1 MSDLRLGNEE
11 AEVSERGGEA
21 VPMSGCCCTIGSV
34 GDGHHER
41 QVIAVRQPPLVAF
54 SNQGVIE
61 VGAVGAASEK

>member
-1 MSDLRLGNEE
+1 
-11 AEVSERGGEA
+11 
-21 VPMSGCCCTIGSV
+21 MSGRPCTIGSV

-54 SNQGVIE
+54 SNQGIIE